1 MNPNPVTEHEHEHE
15 HEPERER
22 DHEHE
27 GERGSHQYGGGLP
40 IASAAWGICLVRGV
54 LAAGLGLGAFAVLV
68 MVLWISSPYPDAGAG
83 AALHVAAG
91 LWLLAHGADLV
102 RHDTLSGVA
111 APVGLT
117 PMLCAVLPVWLAH
130 RAARDALED
139 DGGEDGAAPRNV
151 PSGWAAFGGVTIG
164 YLAVGCAVTLYA
176 AGGPL
181 PAAPGTVAVWLPLV
195 VAVAAAAGVWTAYGR
210 PHGPLPGWVPEG
222 VRREFVR
229 PRLATAARATA
240 AGATVLVGGGALVVG
255 ASLTWH
261 ADLAQ
266 ESFLRLAVEWSGR
279 FAVLLLALALV
290 PNAAVWAASYGMG
303 VGFGLGTGAVVTPL
317 GGAGA
322 AALPHFPL
330 LAALPGQGRGTAL
343 NWAVSGVPL
352 AAGLTVAWFTVRAAA
367 PAYAVREEAWGR
379 RRTAAT
385 AALAAVGCG
394 AVMAVLAAVSGG
406 PLGTERL
413 AEFGPVWWKVGL
425 GALVWVAGVG
435 VLGALALRGW
445 RLREWSWGSVW
456 SLGSMGWLG
465 PTGLLGSIGSLWP
478 FGGGRR
484 EGVGV
489 GGSAGGEQGVGEQGV
504 GGGGGEVAGDSW
516 HDSGVREVR
525 WAGLREA
532 SGGLM
537 AELPPVPSVAPT
549 GAVSGASGLGVSGPG
564 PGQGSVSLPLP
575 GLPASAPP
583 VPVVLPVVG
592 VSPESGS
599 GAEPE
604 SGSGS
609 GSGSDPER
617 ETESEQGVGGGGVG

>member
-1 MNPNPVTEHEHEHE
+1 M
-15 HEPERER
+15 
-22 DHEHE
+22 
-27 GERGSHQYGGGLP
+27 
-40 IASAAWGICLVRGV
+40 RGV

-68 MVLWISSPYPDAGAG
+68 MVLWISSPYPDSGAG

-117 PMLCAVLPVWLAH
+117 PMLFAVLPVWLAH

-139 DGGEDGAAPRNV
+139 DDGGEDDGEGSGEGGGGDGAAPRNV
-151 PSGWAAFGGVTIG
+151 PSGWAAFGGVTVG

-181 PAAPGTVAVWLPLV
+181 PAAPGSVAVWLPLV
-195 VAVAAAAGVWTAYGR
+195 VSFAAVLGVWTAYGR

-229 PRLATAARATA
+229 PRLGTALRAAA
-240 AGATVLVGGGALVVG
+240 AGTTVLVGGGALVVG

-266 ESFLRLAVEWSGR
+266 ESFLQLAVEWSGR

-290 PNAAVWAASYGMG
+290 PNAAVWAASYGIG
-303 VGFGLGTGAVVTPL
+303 TGFGLGTGAVVTPL

-330 LAALPGQGRGTAL
+330 LAALPGPGRGTAL
-343 NWAVSGVPL
+343 NWAVAGVPL
-352 AAGLTVAWFTVRAAA
+352 AAGLAVAWFTVRVAA

-379 RRTAAT
+379 RRTAGT

-394 AVMAVLAAVSGG
+394 AATAVLAALSGG

-413 AEFGPVWWKVGL
+413 AEFGPVWWKAGL

-435 VLGALALRGW
+435 VPGALVLRGW
-445 RLREWSWGSVW
+445 RVREGWGWVW
-456 SLGSMGWLG
+456 RWGRGR
-465 PTGLLGSIGSLWP
+465 
-478 FGGGRR
+478 GGGP
-484 EGVGV
+484 EPLLASG
-489 GGSAGGEQGVGEQGV
+489 
-504 GGGGGEVAGDSW
+504 VAGPVLEPEPVLAPVPVS
-516 HDSGVREVR
+516 VP
-525 WAGLREA
+525 
-532 SGGLM
+532 
-537 AELPPVPSVAPT
+537 ELPVAPVSAPEPPLASATAPAPAPVPESP
-549 GAVSGASGLGVSGPG
+549 SASVSGPG
-564 PGQGSVSLPLP
+564 VALPP
-575 GLPASAPP
+575 FAPP
-583 VPVVLPVVG
+583 VPVAPPVVG
-592 VSPESGS
+592 VELER
-599 GAEPE
+599 GAE
-604 SGSGS
+604 
-609 GSGSDPER
+609 
-617 ETESEQGVGGGGVG
+617 GGGGG